1 MIRFSVPFIALM
13 LAFSGTANAKFIG
26 RWDPAAYAQ
35 GKFEIQKTAF
45 VQKEPVV
52 EKIQIESKHIL
63 VKVDYTGKI
72 FCAALFSSAY
82 LDRFQ
87 NSGLHPLSFSFLV
100 RSTF

>member
-35 GKFEIQKTAF
+35 GKFE
-45 VQKEPVV
+45 
-52 EKIQIESKHIL
+52 KIQIESKHIL

-72 FCAALFSSAY
+72 FRKGYAFAK
-82 LDRFQ
+82 
-87 NSGLHPLSFSFLV
+87 N
-100 RSTF
+100 

>member
-63 VKVDYTGKI
+63 VKVD
-72 FCAALFSSAY
+72 
-82 LDRFQ
+82 
-87 NSGLHPLSFSFLV
+87 SGIGNKQIE
-100 RSTF
+100 RYKREAIKKQI

>member
-45 VQKEPVV
+45 VQKEPVF

-63 VKVDYTGKI
+63 VKVDSQERFSGKGMRLLKI
-72 FCAALFSSAY
+72 
-82 LDRFQ
+82 
-87 NSGLHPLSFSFLV
+87 NLV
-100 RSTF
+100 H

>member
-45 VQKEPVV
+45 VQKEPV
-52 EKIQIESKHIL
+52 
-63 VKVDYTGKI
+63 
-72 FCAALFSSAY
+72 
-82 LDRFQ
+82 
-87 NSGLHPLSFSFLV
+87 HP
-100 RSTF
+100 RRPH

>member
-35 GKFEIQKTAF
+35 GKFEIQKQPLF
-45 VQKEPVV
+45 RKNLLLK
-52 EKIQIESKHIL
+52 KIQIESKHIL

-72 FCAALFSSAY
+72 FRKGYAFAK
-82 LDRFQ
+82 
-87 NSGLHPLSFSFLV
+87 N
-100 RSTF
+100 

>member
-52 EKIQIESKHIL
+52 EKFRLKAN
-63 VKVDYTGKI
+63 T
-72 FCAALFSSAY
+72 
-82 LDRFQ
+82 
-87 NSGLHPLSFSFLV
+87 FL
-100 RSTF
+100 

>member
-45 VQKEPVV
+45 RRRHQGVLPGGR
-52 EKIQIESKHIL
+52 SGARPFSPP
-63 VKVDYTGKI
+63 DP
-72 FCAALFSSAY
+72 ALY
-82 LDRFQ
+82 
-87 NSGLHPLSFSFLV
+87 
-100 RSTF
+100 